1 MLATLSEST
10 EPSRWHTTSRHRQ
23 THKQLAHVQH
33 WYLHQWAAAVHNTK
47 PMYCFNCSNRCLN
60 STWTPG
66 RWNFTSV
73 WLENILRTFFFPLTV
88 IICLLNKQ
96 KRRRI
101 CVCVLDICS
110 YSSKTPGKWQRKKCW
125 MLALTVTWLWTL
137 AALTWNS
144 VLRSVCRTLYNQS
157 AGETGKTHSVEEFL
171 LANKTNHNT
180 EIPTPHLYVVLVLT
194 IATVKFRGR
203 KSKT

>member
-88 IICLLNKQ
+88 IISLLNKQ

-110 YSSKTPGKWQRKKCW
+110 YSSKTPGLGIKMTKKE
-125 MLALTVTWLWTL
+125 MLDVSFDGNLTMNFSSIDLKQCAQERL
-137 AALTWNS
+137 QN
-144 VLRSVCRTLYNQS
+144 
-157 AGETGKTHSVEEFL
+157 
-171 LANKTNHNT
+171 
-180 EIPTPHLYVVLVLT
+180 I
-194 IATVKFRGR
+194 I
-203 KSKT
+203 